1 MNKSCC
7 RRNLN
12 RGSFLITIIGLIL
25 AIDNNVVQAQP
36 APELDRLKYFEG
48 VWNCQQPAAPAKPA
62 GIFSWT
68 VKQDLNQF
76 WYLGNAEE
84 VESANDELINSRE
97 FMGYNAASKKLTRSV
112 VVGNGNSYNLT
123 AEDWQNDKLVWSGT
137 LIRMGQ
143 ATPLREEIVKDSDNK
158 FTATY
163 FVPGNNGEWTPVVD
177 ETCDRSANLQK

>member
-7 RRNLN
+7 GWNLN
-12 RGSFLITIIGLIL
+12 RRSRFIVTIGLVL
-25 AIDNNVVQAQP
+25 AIDTNAVKAQP

-48 VWNCQQPAAPAKPA
+48 VWTCQQPAAPAKPA

-84 VESANDELINSRE
+84 IKSANDELVNSRE

-112 VVGNGNSYNLT
+112 VVSNGNSYNLT
-123 AEDWQNDKLVWSGT
+123 ADNWQNDKLVWSGT
-137 LIRMGQ
+137 LIRKGQ
-143 ATPLREEIVKDSDNK
+143 ATPLREEIIKDSSDK

-163 FVPGNNGEWTPVVD
+163 FVPGKNGWTPVVN
-177 ETCDRSANLQK
+177 ETCDRPVPR